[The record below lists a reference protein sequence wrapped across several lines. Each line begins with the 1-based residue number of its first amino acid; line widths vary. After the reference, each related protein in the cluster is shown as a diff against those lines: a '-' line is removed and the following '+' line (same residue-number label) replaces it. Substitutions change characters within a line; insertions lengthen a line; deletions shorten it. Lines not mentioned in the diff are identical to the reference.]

1 MPTFQD
7 SLLMSELSDWINMLQ
22 PFHQPKPEKVAI
34 RADIECDSA
43 QSWSRPKEKLRMLDS
58 NALRFGSK
66 PRINGHKSMATNP
79 MTNVLGVP
87 EIEA

>member
-34 RADIECDSA
+34 RADIECDSH
-43 QSWSRPKEKLRMLDS
+43 SRGAVRKRNCACSTVMLCVLEV
-58 NALRFGSK
+58 N
-66 PRINGHKSMATNP
+66 HVSMATNP
-79 MTNVLGVP
+79 WPQIL
-87 EIEA
+87 